1 MNVDLV
7 TRGKEIMIY
16 QKKEKRKR
24 DKGTITIERK
34 EVSNKD
40 HFRYLGLTISKGIWR
55 MMLENSSWIIKM

>member
-1 MNVDLV
+1 
-7 TRGKEIMIY
+7 MIY

-40 HFRYLGLTISKGIWR
+40 HFRYLGLTISKEGD
-55 MMLENSSWIIKM
+55 LEDDARKQQLDN